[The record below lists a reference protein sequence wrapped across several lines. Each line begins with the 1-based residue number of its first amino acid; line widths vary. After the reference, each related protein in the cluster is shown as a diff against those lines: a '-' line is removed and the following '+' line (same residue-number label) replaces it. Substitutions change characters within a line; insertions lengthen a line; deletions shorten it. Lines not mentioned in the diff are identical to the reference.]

1 MNKVASVTVEAE
13 PLLIEVIAL
22 FGLVLVVGLLVLLQF
37 DGSMGKFAPFFVG
50 TVTHLH
56 ELTA

>member
-1 MNKVASVTVEAE
+1 MNKIASVTVEAE

-22 FGLVLVVGLLVLLQF
+22 LGLVFVVGLLVLLQF
-37 DGSMGKFAPFFVG
+37 DCPVGEFAPFLVG
-50 TVTHLH
+50 AVPHLH